1 MKSSQNIGFLDT
13 PDIDQLNSALQ
24 ALLAESRVRC
34 AALVD
39 RSGRLLTASGD
50 TGGFDQTTFASLAAA
65 DFAASDQLAALL
77 GEPEFAS
84 LYHHGD
90 RQSMFLADLG
100 GWAILVVL
108 FDPSTTLGLVRLR
121 ARATMPRLIEVF
133 EGLARRERDMP
144 AVRMDEGWAAEA
156 EDEIDRLFGEE

>member
-1 MKSSQNIGFLDT
+1 MKSSQTIGFLDT
-13 PDIDQLNSALQ
+13 PDLEQLNAVLQ
-24 ALLAESRVRC
+24 TLVAEARARC
-34 AALVD
+34 VALVD
-39 RSGRLLTASGD
+39 RSGRLLTTAGD

-100 GWAILVVL
+100 GWAILAIL
-108 FDPSTTLGLVRLR
+108 FDGSTTLGLVRLR
-121 ARATMPRLIEVF
+121 ARAALPRLIEIF
-133 EGLARRERDMP
+133 EGLARRSREAP
-144 AVRMDEGWAAEA
+144 AVRMDHDWAAEA
-156 EDEIDRLFGEE
+156 EDEIDRLFGEA